1 MSDDTSRKTPPVMPP
16 GEPEPSPEAVSRPDA
31 PPAREPD
38 PAHESAGELPL
49 LIDPEF
55 EDSAPP
61 VGAEVPGQE
70 LPPVWDPEPEP
81 LAELPPLIDPDPE
94 ALPELELEWEPE
106 LEPEIAAEPVPP
118 DAGGTEPPQTPP
130 LLVDTVLEL
139 EDPASAGPPMPEPPQ
154 AAVAMPSAG
163 PPPEPVL
170 VVDLLEA
177 EEPPRQA
184 QEPPPLAYGGE
195 SGDQAASEGLLAAAV
210 PVAPEPE
217 EELSTPI
224 PAATDAVQSDLEQG
238 APYVETA
245 TPEHDL
251 AIPEQGAPEEGPP
264 AATVAESGLPPGALD
279 PGDQECRLFPEV
291 RSHKGLGPC
300 LWDDGSRL
308 VLLDGH
314 SARQVEKVQE
324 CRKFLVYV
332 ADYPEVDGLG
342 VLNIQG
348 SFKYAEVLARKRL
361 EERGEMTPD
370 SVLVVYHKQ
379 KQPGGIT
386 QLLYQVV
393 PRDRYQELQS
403 LPEHH
408 AQGLVVF
415 DTLALLRGLTLRL
428 PSDKVQALAL
438 RLHGA
443 LLVLVA
449 RGQET
454 FLARRYTL
462 LGDGPEALRDAL
474 FTVHQDLEM
483 IRGQLPEPV
492 QTLCLAEPLLLEPE
506 APFRQPESLELQ
518 LKRLPLMRLEQDGG
532 APCWSALPPLVRQL
546 PFKAGS
552 FVGQELWLRPLERI
566 EPLGIAVLFLLGLLA
581 LAYAQLLGVENG
593 TLAAD
598 NATLEQ
604 RLAALQADTPPP
616 MELPENSVAPFLAL
630 AELLAQAR
638 EAPSIA
644 GVLQRLGA
652 AKPQTVC
659 IERVSLD
666 YGPRGV
672 QVDLQA
678 RSSGGLAENQLLQL
692 QFIERLEHS
701 GLVLQHRTLALD
713 TESDGEFT
721 LNLLYPAGAAQPLQP
736 KE

>member
-1 MSDDTSRKTPPVMPP
+1 MSATQTR
-16 GEPEPSPEAVSRPDA
+16 AVR
-31 PPAREPD
+31 
-38 PAHESAGELPL
+38 L
-49 LIDPEF
+49 
-55 EDSAPP
+55 
-61 VGAEVPGQE
+61 
-70 LPPVWDPEPEP
+70 
-81 LAELPPLIDPDPE
+81 
-94 ALPELELEWEPE
+94 
-106 LEPEIAAEPVPP
+106 
-118 DAGGTEPPQTPP
+118 AGGRVSTRIHRRS
-130 LLVDTVLEL
+130 LV
-139 EDPASAGPPMPEPPQ
+139 AC
-154 AAVAMPSAG
+154 
-163 PPPEPVL
+163 
-170 VVDLLEA
+170 
-177 EEPPRQA
+177 
-184 QEPPPLAYGGE
+184 
-195 SGDQAASEGLLAAAV
+195 GLLAIVIRAV
-210 PVAPEPE
+210 TVVAVGSGEYALSPV
-217 EELSTPI
+217 
-224 PAATDAVQSDLEQG
+224 DV
-238 APYVETA
+238 
-245 TPEHDL
+245 
-251 AIPEQGAPEEGPP
+251 
-264 AATVAESGLPPGALD
+264 
-279 PGDQECRLFPEV
+279 V
-291 RSHKGLGPC
+291 R
-300 LWDDGSRL
+300 
-308 VLLDGH
+308 
-314 SARQVEKVQE
+314 
-324 CRKFLVYV
+324 
-332 ADYPEVDGLG
+332 
-342 VLNIQG
+342 
-348 SFKYAEVLARKRL
+348 
-361 EERGEMTPD
+361 
-370 SVLVVYHKQ
+370 
-379 KQPGGIT
+379 
-386 QLLYQVV
+386 
-393 PRDRYQELQS
+393 
-403 LPEHH
+403 
-408 AQGLVVF
+408 
-415 DTLALLRGLTLRL
+415 
-428 PSDKVQALAL
+428 
-438 RLHGA
+438 
-443 LLVLVA
+443 
-449 RGQET
+449 
-454 FLARRYTL
+454 TL

-581 LAYAQLLGVENG
+581 LAYAQLLVVENRS
-593 TLAAD
+593 LAAD

-652 AKPQTVC
+652 AKPHTVC

-721 LNLLYPAGAAQPLQP
+721 LNLLYPALAPQPTQP